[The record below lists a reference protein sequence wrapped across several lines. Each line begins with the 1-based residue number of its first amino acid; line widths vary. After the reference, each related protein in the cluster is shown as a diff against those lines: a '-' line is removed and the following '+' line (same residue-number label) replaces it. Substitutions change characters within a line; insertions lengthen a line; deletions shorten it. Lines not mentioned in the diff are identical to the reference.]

1 MTDLKPF
8 ITKVS
13 EQETLSQADASAAFD
28 IMMSGDATPAQI
40 GAFLMALRL
49 RGETIDEITGAAATM
64 RAKMNR
70 ITAPENAMDIVGTGG
85 DAHGTHNIST
95 ATAFVVAGAGVPVAK
110 HGNRAGRAR

>member
-40 GAFLMALRL
+40 GAFLMAHS
-49 RGETIDEITGAAATM
+49 GCAV
-64 RAKMNR
+64 K
-70 ITAPENAMDIVGTGG
+70 P
-85 DAHGTHNIST
+85 
-95 ATAFVVAGAGVPVAK
+95 
-110 HGNRAGRAR
+110 